1 MEPSGGSF
9 GRKGS
14 WQFHFQPSNVTVY
27 NTKTGA
33 CVEEPSYVAVSTAE
47 KGTVPG
53 RFASTGRVLE
63 VGKAAL
69 VYQNTENVVVY
80 SPLRDG
86 QIADWG
92 AAVCFFRI
100 LLARVTSKAK
110 LFKPVLCIHAQQQV
124 TEVEERALIE
134 AGLQAGGRRVYLYQE
149 SLPTILEEISQNKMK
164 ALKNAIVIHIEPQ
177 E

>member
-1 MEPSGGSF
+1 M
-9 GRKGS
+9 
-14 WQFHFQPSNVTVY
+14 
-27 NTKTGA
+27 
-33 CVEEPSYVAVSTAE
+33 AVLEKE
-47 KGTVPG
+47 KGTIPG
-53 RFASTGRVLE
+53 RFTSTGRVLAA
-63 VGKAAL
+63 GKAAL
-69 VYQNTENVVVY
+69 AYQNMKDVVVY

-100 LLARVTSKAK
+100 LLARVTPKVK
-110 LFKPVLCIHAQQQV
+110 LLKPVLCIHAQQQV
-124 TEVEERALIE
+124 TEVEERALID

-149 SLPTILEEISQNKMK
+149 SLPTLLETISQNKIK